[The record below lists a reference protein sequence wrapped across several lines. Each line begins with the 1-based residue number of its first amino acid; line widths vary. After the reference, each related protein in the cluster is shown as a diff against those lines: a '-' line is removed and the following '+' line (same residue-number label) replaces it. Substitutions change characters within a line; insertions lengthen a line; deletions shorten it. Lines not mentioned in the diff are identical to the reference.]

1 MVRQQLYKRQNEIGE
16 YIINLKQS
24 CLKETARSVVKETCK
39 AQLGQVWQEFKNNHT
54 KLTELGITEEPY
66 FKNKYYEK
74 VNSLVEEICAALE
87 TNEDAASQLETGKT
101 ESSGLKLQ
109 QIQPQEN
116 GESKNEKERIA
127 GKRKER
133 IRKLIRKLVGEL
145 LELEQ
150 LNIKV
155 LLEEAKRSWE
165 TQMNQINDLLW
176 ELTINHEGSY
186 EDITKEVDEVEN
198 LYKRSKTTLILRLDK
213 CKEERCPIKLAEIKI
228 PDFYGNV
235 EEWPSFHD
243 LYKKLV
249 HDAESLSDVE
259 KMFYLKAHIKGEAS
273 KVIKHLPA
281 DGSNYQPAWEILNQ
295 RFGNKR
301 ILFQTILDRLLDQP
315 HVCSENAKQ
324 VKGLLDTTIECVQGL
339 KAMKCNIED
348 AVMARVII
356 RKLDK
361 EGLLLYEQHTKKSKE
376 IQELKDVLEF
386 LEERYQNLEA
396 AGTKKYSSNY
406 NHRQQQ
412 PMKST
417 TLYTDKSAC
426 LYCRKQGHLTEE
438 CRSLLRLTVAERV
451 SWVKTKNIC
460 HRCLNHNQ
468 NARCDSTIKCGTCGF
483 KHHSVLHLTK
493 TSTTCVANGT
503 RSVLLATAQ
512 VQVKNIHGEMVT
524 LKALV
529 DQGSQSTFLRE
540 EAAQILQIPR
550 EKANMELHGL
560 GDNLVGVA
568 KSKVK
573 VRIHPRFPSNYSL
586 DVEALILPALA
597 SVHLDSSLVHNQ
609 GVWKNFQL
617 ADPNYYKNERID
629 MVLGGDVYVDI
640 LKNGIHKKHGMLG
653 QHTKLGLMLSGP
665 LTIRVPVAKKGVNV
679 TTEIERFWETEELD
693 MDMVTNDDEKCLDNY
708 AATTKRNEEGRFI
721 VQIPFKED
729 KELGTS
735 YKQAAARL
743 ISLEKKLIK
752 DNAMKHE
759 YSRIMEEYIAL
770 GNMKPVKQI
779 HSGKYYLPH
788 QAVVREDSLT
798 TKVRVVFDGSAS
810 TNNGRSLNDIMHVG
824 PRLQRDVFDI
834 LLNFRLKRFVISS
847 DVEKMYRQIMVD
859 EESQRYQHVLW
870 RKDRNEEI
878 KEYQLTTVTFGT
890 ASAPFLAVR
899 TLMQIA
905 KECAD
910 TKVKQIIEEDFYM
923 DDLLTGADTIEECLQ
938 LRFKISRHLEG
949 YGFHLRKWCSNN
961 EHIVKSSKEDK
972 ENEIIN
978 INETTNVKTLG
989 LQWKPKEDEFRFKIS
1004 EYPAESTTKRLALS
1018 YLAKIFDPLGLL
1030 TPVIITA
1037 KLFIQSLWL
1046 LEMQWDQKIDGD
1058 LEISWK
1064 EFVTRISSLQDVK
1077 IPRWLNSSSESKI
1090 KILGF
1095 ADASEKAYAA
1105 VVYIKT
1111 DKGVSLMAA
1120 KSKVNPIKNKKTLPK
1135 LELCAAF
1142 LLARLLN
1149 RIISVVKAESE
1160 VYAWSDSTITLAWI
1174 ENNKSKDKF
1183 IRSRVTGIKNLVSQA
1198 QWRYVKSKE
1207 NPADLGSRGVSPDK
1221 LVDSKLWWEGPQW
1234 LLLPEAE
1241 WSLTPPELKTCA
1253 STASKEAP
1261 TLLNDLIERYSSY
1274 GRLLRVYSYIL
1285 RFVEKLKGTRSFP
1298 SYLTREELLKAEK
1311 YIVKG
1316 HQKIEWPSEVQK
1328 LRDNRQMDHR
1338 HKLANLHPYL
1348 DEEGV
1353 LRVGGRLQYSDLQLD
1368 QKHPMI
1374 IRKSRLAYLIIRDT
1388 HYKTMHGGNRLVEC
1402 TVRRKFWI
1410 INVKNC
1416 IKKVIRSCPVCIR
1429 YRQQNTQQLMGILPD
1444 YRVKVSFPFYHCGV
1458 DLRGLQFHHMSGH
1471 AALILVILI
1480 IIILAI
1486 CFIKKFIQRQNVSP
1500 LNF

>member
-24 CLKETARSVVKETCK
+24 CLKETARSVAKETCK

-249 HDAESLSDVE
+249 HEAESLSDVE

-438 CRSLLRLTVAERV
+438 CRSLLRLPVAERV

-512 VQVKNIHGEMVT
+512 VQVKNIHEEMVT

-693 MDMVTNDDEKCLDNY
+693 MDMVTNDDSDFDAENPGAEDDDAEDDDEDDDEDEDDDGDDDDDDEEEDEDESEDEEVQQPKAKQPKLDKPEKQQNGVAKQKEQPPTEKKSKKEKKKQKQKEQQQQQQQQQNKQDKQQKAGGERSLSGGVKVVDIRVGNGPEAKPGKSSQVY
-708 AATTKRNEEGRFI
+708 YEGRLLSNNKVFDSVKTGAGFKFRLGRGEVI
-721 VQIPFKED
+721 KGLDVGVVGMKVGGKRRITCPPHMAYGSRGSPPTIPPNSTLVFEVD
-729 KELGTS
+729 
-735 YKQAAARL
+735 QRFDDFAAD
-743 ISLEKKLIK
+743 SFWKKLALVNSWMFKVFNQTTGHIQCS
-752 DNAMKHE
+752 
-759 YSRIMEEYIAL
+759 SR
-770 GNMKPVKQI
+770 
-779 HSGKYYLPH
+779 
-788 QAVVREDSLT
+788 
-798 TKVRVVFDGSAS
+798 
-810 TNNGRSLNDIMHVG
+810 
-824 PRLQRDVFDI
+824 
-834 LLNFRLKRFVISS
+834 
-847 DVEKMYRQIMVD
+847 
-859 EESQRYQHVLW
+859 SQRIIELPLQGVL
-870 RKDRNEEI
+870 EVEPGC
-878 KEYQLTTVTFGT
+878 T
-890 ASAPFLAVR
+890 VR
-899 TLMQIA
+899 TLGTTITAPLSLQSSRDV
-905 KECAD
+905 EDRVNFTAD
-910 TKVKQIIEEDFYM
+910 LAQIEEFNM
-923 DDLLTGADTIEECLQ
+923 LPLGPM
-938 LRFKISRHLEG
+938 
-949 YGFHLRKWCSNN
+949 
-961 EHIVKSSKEDK
+961 
-972 ENEIIN
+972 IIN
-978 INETTNVKTLG
+978 HTRQV
-989 LQWKPKEDEFRFKIS
+989 DEVM
-1004 EYPAESTTKRLALS
+1004 T
-1018 YLAKIFDPLGLL
+1018 
-1030 TPVIITA
+1030 
-1037 KLFIQSLWL
+1037 
-1046 LEMQWDQKIDGD
+1046 
-1058 LEISWK
+1058 
-1064 EFVTRISSLQDVK
+1064 
-1077 IPRWLNSSSESKI
+1077 
-1090 KILGF
+1090 
-1095 ADASEKAYAA
+1095 
-1105 VVYIKT
+1105 
-1111 DKGVSLMAA
+1111 
-1120 KSKVNPIKNKKTLPK
+1120 
-1135 LELCAAF
+1135 
-1142 LLARLLN
+1142 
-1149 RIISVVKAESE
+1149 
-1160 VYAWSDSTITLAWI
+1160 
-1174 ENNKSKDKF
+1174 
-1183 IRSRVTGIKNLVSQA
+1183 
-1198 QWRYVKSKE
+1198 
-1207 NPADLGSRGVSPDK
+1207 
-1221 LVDSKLWWEGPQW
+1221 
-1234 LLLPEAE
+1234 
-1241 WSLTPPELKTCA
+1241 
-1253 STASKEAP
+1253 
-1261 TLLNDLIERYSSY
+1261 
-1274 GRLLRVYSYIL
+1274 
-1285 RFVEKLKGTRSFP
+1285 
-1298 SYLTREELLKAEK
+1298 
-1311 YIVKG
+1311 
-1316 HQKIEWPSEVQK
+1316 K
-1328 LRDNRQMDHR
+1328 LRD
-1338 HKLANLHPYL
+1338 
-1348 DEEGV
+1348 V
-1353 LRVGGRLQYSDLQLD
+1353 
-1368 QKHPMI
+1368 QK
-1374 IRKSRLAYLIIRDT
+1374 T
-1388 HYKTMHGGNRLVEC
+1388 N
-1402 TVRRKFWI
+1402 
-1410 INVKNC
+1410 
-1416 IKKVIRSCPVCIR
+1416 
-1429 YRQQNTQQLMGILPD
+1429 
-1444 YRVKVSFPFYHCGV
+1444 V

-1471 AALILVILI
+1471 AALILAQGHCVTINKHTFSRLH
-1480 IIILAI
+1480 
-1486 CFIKKFIQRQNVSP
+1486 
-1500 LNF
+1500 